1 MRTKPLIGVTPLYDN
16 ALESV
21 WMIPGYLEVL
31 SACGALPVILPFAP
45 ADAALMAQECD
56 GLLFTGGNDISPSL
70 YEEEPDPACGELCPR
85 RDELEYALLS
95 EALNRDVPLLGICR
109 GAQFINAALGG
120 SLYQDIPSQMPAAVS
135 HCMKSPYDRH
145 WHKVSLMPDTPL
157 SSLLKTTTLP
167 VNSYHHQG
175 IRELSFQLCPMAY
188 SPDGLVEAFY
198 HSSKTFTWGV
208 LWHPEFLWQKDHDQ
222 RIIFQAFVDACSGFG
237 GLGVAGSGTKAK
249 AKRKGSPFLL
259 SL

>member
-16 ALESV
+16 ALKSV
-21 WMIPGYLEVL
+21 WMIPGYLEAL

-45 ADAALMAQECD
+45 ANAALMAQECD
-56 GLLFTGGNDISPSL
+56 GILFTGGNDISPSL
-70 YEEEPDPACGELCPR
+70 YEEEIASACGELCPR

-120 SLYQDIPSQMPAAVS
+120 SLYQDIPSQMSAAVS
-135 HCMKSPYDRH
+135 HSMKSPYDRY

-157 SSLLKTTTLP
+157 STMLKTTTLS

-188 SPDGLVEAFY
+188 APDGLVEAFY

-208 LWHPEFLWQKDHDQ
+208 QWHPEFLWREDRAQ
-222 RIIFQAFVDACSGFG
+222 RMIFQAFVDACSRFG
-237 GLGVAGSGTKAK
+237 VNGPADAGETAK
-249 AKRKGSPFLL
+249 PKRKGSPFLL

>member
-21 WMIPGYLEVL
+21 WMMPGYLEAL
-31 SACGALPVILPFAP
+31 SACGALPVVLPFAP

-175 IRELSFQLCPMAY
+175 IRELSF
-188 SPDGLVEAFY
+188 
-198 HSSKTFTWGV
+198 
-208 LWHPEFLWQKDHDQ
+208 
-222 RIIFQAFVDACSGFG
+222 
-237 GLGVAGSGTKAK
+237 
-249 AKRKGSPFLL
+249 
-259 SL
+259 

>member
-1 MRTKPLIGVTPLYDN
+1 MAFCSRV
-16 ALESV
+16 AMM
-21 WMIPGYLEVL
+21 W
-31 SACGALPVILPFAP
+31 ILPRTRKTP
-45 ADAALMAQECD
+45 
-56 GLLFTGGNDISPSL
+56 T
-70 YEEEPDPACGELCPR
+70 PACGELCPR

-135 HCMKSPYDRH
+135 HCMKSPYDRY

-157 SSLLKTTTLP
+157 SAMLKATTLR

-175 IRELSFQLCPMAY
+175 IRDLSFQLCPMAY

-198 HSSKTFTWGV
+198 HSSKKFTWRV
-208 LWHPEFLWQKDHDQ
+208 QWHPEFLWQKDHAQ
-222 RIIFQAFVDACSGFG
+222 RMIFQAFVDACSTSCFNEAARPD
-237 GLGVAGSGTKAK
+237 V
-249 AKRKGSPFLL
+249 RV
-259 SL
+259 